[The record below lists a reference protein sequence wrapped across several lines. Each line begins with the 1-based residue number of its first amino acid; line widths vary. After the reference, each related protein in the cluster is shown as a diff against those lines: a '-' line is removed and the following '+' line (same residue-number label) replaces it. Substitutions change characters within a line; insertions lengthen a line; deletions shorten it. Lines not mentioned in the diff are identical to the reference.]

1 MSIEEHENRKHKNRM
16 KEEQNGNIFC
26 MEKLDPRLAAI
37 IILLYVRYLPG
48 MMWDKMCMEKK
59 KYWKNGDGAEIP
71 DGGSLK

>member
-1 MSIEEHENRKHKNRM
+1 MRWPE
-16 KEEQNGNIFC
+16 NGNIFG

-59 KYWKNGDGAEIP
+59 KYLKSGDGAEIP
-71 DGGSLK
+71 DGGSSKR

>member
-1 MSIEEHENRKHKNRM
+1 M